1 MTAPAHPWLKHYPAG
16 VRWNAPIEQTILQ
29 TLLDRAVVAYG
40 DRPLY
45 EYRGHRVSFR
55 EMGELAAKAAAGFS
69 ELGIKKG
76 DTAALYLPNTPYHPI
91 SFFGALRAGARITH
105 LSPLDAERDLIYKL
119 QDSGARTLVTTNLY
133 RLLPTALKL
142 LAGGHVDRVIIGDD
156 NDWVDG
162 SGEAFNESR
171 QVISLGRLMERA
183 TPPAQWPNVTPEDI
197 ALLQYTGATTG
208 LPKAAVL
215 THGNLTA
222 SVSSYR
228 TWLAGQTPKGA
239 PPDRVIMVLPLFHIF
254 GLSSVMLRH
263 LANGNEMLLRPR
275 FDIDQVI
282 HDIEVNKATSFP
294 GVPTMWIALVNYPG
308 IEKRDLKSLRVIASG
323 GAPLPVEIAERA
335 HKLTGLTLTNGWGMT
350 ETSPAGISPP
360 AGPNRKPGTIGFP
373 LPGIVAQIVAADDPR
388 KVLGANEVGE
398 LRVSGVNIMQGYW
411 NRPDE
416 TAAALVDG
424 FFLTG
429 DIGYYD
435 DDGYF
440 FIVDRK
446 KDMIISGGFNIYPV
460 KIETAI
466 FEHPDVEEALVIGV
480 PDAYRGE
487 AAKAFVKLKA
497 GAPLLTLD
505 GLREFLDGRLG
516 RHELPTALEL
526 CNGLPR
532 TNVGKLSKKEL
543 IEAERRKAA
552 SKEATHA

>member
-1 MTAPAHPWLKHYPAG
+1 MNAPAHPWLKHYPAG
-16 VRWNAPIEQTILQ
+16 VRWDAPIEQTVIQ
-29 TLLDRAVVAYG
+29 TLLSRAVAAYAE
-40 DRPLY
+40 RPLY
-45 EYRGHRVSFR
+45 EYRGRRITYWQFG
-55 EMGELAAKAAAGFS
+55 EMAAKAAAGLI
-69 ELGIKKG
+69 ELGIQKG
-76 DTAALYLPNTPYHPI
+76 DAVALYLPNTPFHPLA
-91 SFFGALRAGARITH
+91 FFAALRTGARVVN
-105 LSPLDAERDLIYKL
+105 LSPLDVERDLIYKL
-119 QDSGARTLVTTNLY
+119 KDSGARTLVTTNLY
-133 RLLPTALKL
+133 RLLPIALKL
-142 LAGGHVDRVIIGDD
+142 LANGHVDRVIVGDD
-156 NDWVDG
+156 NDWGDG
-162 SGEAFNESR
+162 SGEPFNESG
-171 QVISLGRLMERA
+171 QIIPFGRLIAQAKM
-183 TPPAQWPNVTPEDI
+183 PLQWPAVTPDDI

-215 THGNLTA
+215 THGNITA

-228 TWLAGQTPKGA
+228 TWLAGQTPKDA

-282 HDIEVNKATSFP
+282 HDIEANRATSFP

-308 IEKRDLKSLRVIASG
+308 IETRDLTSLRVIASG

-373 LPGIVAQIVAADDPR
+373 LPGIVAQIVSPDDPR
-388 KVLGANEVGE
+388 KVLVANEIGE

-416 TAAALVDG
+416 TAAALIDG

-435 DDGYF
+435 EDGYF

-466 FEHPDVEEALVIGV
+466 FEHPDVEEALVIGI

-497 GAPLLTLD
+497 GAPALTL
-505 GLREFLDGRLG
+505 GALREFLDGRLG
-516 RHELPTALEL
+516 RHELPAALEL
-526 CNGLPR
+526 CESLPR

-552 SKEATHA
+552 SKESAHA